1 MVLLALRPEGKTF
14 FPVASHQG
22 IYEGS
27 HISLRGRKY
36 NSPRNACAGG
46 YLPVSKDLEACIF
59 WFLKFPNQLFFPF
72 VSVLI
77 SNSKQ
82 GK

>member
-14 FPVASHQG
+14 SPVASHQG

-36 NSPRNACAGG
+36 NSPRNACTGG
-46 YLPVSKDLEACIF
+46 YLPVSKDLEACVLF
-59 WFLKFPNQLFFPF
+59 EVYFLVFKVSKPTFFPLRLSF
-72 VSVLI
+72 
-77 SNSKQ
+77 N
-82 GK
+82 